1 MEKDLV
7 LTSVKIR
14 KDLFEDFKVECVK
27 RKFTLNKL
35 VNRAVYL
42 YLDSDEFKK
51 QLHNQTSIEK

>member
-51 QLHNQTSIEK
+51 QLHNQTSNEK

>member
-42 YLDSDEFKK
+42 YLESDEFKK